1 MKATSYDYDTI
12 SEASTV
18 LEAKPHQEPQVSSAQ
33 LRMCYNEF
41 YRRNETFRIAMRH
54 VENDEEVTKDD
65 LREIVMEL
73 HGETANAKRPSVNRK
88 NYRPPL
94 ETGQIGKQ
102 TTTEKNLVQFQ
113 WIWFSELQNAYPTH
127 LLSEL
132 HEQLDQHVVQ
142 SNDPLPRY
150 VSTTN
155 CVEQLI
161 ANLRGFHQ
169 TSHDIKLPNGNELEL
184 LKNTRRVPKLFHHVQ
199 QLRRNRM
206 LHFHHITIGNRLTT
220 DASKIRHGNY
230 WRTAL
235 VRFGLLD
242 ENMNITSTGCNLLFA
257 F

>member
-1 MKATSYDYDTI
+1 MMKATYYNHYDNV

-18 LEAKPHQEPQVSSAQ
+18 LETQQKQVNYSQ
-33 LRMCYNEF
+33 LRICYNEF
-41 YRRNETFRIAMRH
+41 YRRNAPFRIAMRRL
-54 VENDEEVTKDD
+54 ENGEEVTKDD

-73 HGETANAKRPSVNRK
+73 HGETAKAKCPTINRT

-102 TTTEKNLVQFQ
+102 TSTEKNLVNFQ
-113 WIWFSELQNAYPTH
+113 WIWFNELQNAYPTH
-127 LLSEL
+127 LLSPL
-132 HEQLDQHVVQ
+132 HEQLDQHLVQ
-142 SNDPLPRY
+142 SLDPLPRY

-155 CVEQLI
+155 CVDQLI
-161 ANLRGFHQ
+161 ANLRGFYN
-169 TSHDIKLPNGNELEL
+169 TSRIINISHKTNLEL
-184 LKNTRRVPKLFHHVQ
+184 LKNTRRVPKMFHDIQ
-199 QLRRNRM
+199 ELRRNRM
-206 LHFHHITIGNRLTT
+206 LHFHQITIGNPLTT

-242 ENMNITSTGCNLLFA
+242 ENMNLTSTGCNLLFA